1 MYLYHGNRQDIVKDK
16 IVPFS
21 KLFNSIE
28 NLEEGKKEK
37 NFRAYE
43 IKNQKVEIL
52 NCLRKD
58 VIFLTPILPEILND
72 EMKRRVGCGFE
83 KSEFY
88 KVVMDKLYKEKMCI
102 YLAFDQEEDGKF
114 FPVND
119 DTLAHFDKYKTYSQ
133 DAKDYWDKIKANGKE
148 KNLNLFAGTYLFLY
162 QGEININ
169 DCEKVIL

>member
-1 MYLYHGNRQDIVKDK
+1 MYLYHGTRQDVIKNK

-28 NLEEGKKEK
+28 NLEVGKKEK

-43 IKNQKVEIL
+43 RKNQKVEIL

-88 KVVMDKLYKEKMCI
+88 KVGMDKLDKEKMCI
-102 YLAFDQEEDGKF
+102 YLAFDQEEEGKF

-119 DTLAHFDKYKTYSQ
+119 DTLAHFDEYKNYSQ
-133 DAKDYWDKIKANGKE
+133 DAKDYWDNITMNSKGENP
-148 KNLNLFAGTYLFLY
+148 NLLAGTYLFLY
-162 QGEININ
+162 QGEISIE
-169 DCEKVIL
+169 DCEKIIL